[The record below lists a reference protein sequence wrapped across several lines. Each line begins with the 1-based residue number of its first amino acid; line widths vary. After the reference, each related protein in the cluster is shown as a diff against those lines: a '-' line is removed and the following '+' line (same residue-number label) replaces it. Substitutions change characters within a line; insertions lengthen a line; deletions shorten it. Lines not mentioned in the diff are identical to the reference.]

1 METCCLIVVVAVIGL
16 IIYSISS
23 SVSEKNAEKEKKIK
37 NYKNALAN
45 GKSNV
50 NSQAQYAKNCALNF
64 FDENTVKYDTEQQ
77 LNSYTKSSIA
87 SMQNCIQSANQ
98 FIAEMKRVNGELVK
112 VNSQADQS
120 QEIRKLEKQAV
131 SEIAQDSIL
140 QNDRGKQ
147 LWNGK

>member
-1 METCCLIVVVAVIGL
+1 MLRR
-16 IIYSISS
+16 
-23 SVSEKNAEKEKKIK
+23 KKRLK

-50 NSQAQYAKNCALNF
+50 NSQVQYAKNCALNF

-87 SMQNCIQSANQ
+87 SMQNLYPVLPTSS
-98 FIAEMKRVNGELVK
+98 IAEMKRVNGELVK

-131 SEIAQDSIL
+131 FRKSKIL
-140 QNDRGKQ
+140 IRVF
-147 LWNGK
+147 